1 MLLKVGDLAKRTGL
15 TVRTL
20 HHYDEIGLLQPTGRS
35 EGNYR
40 LYAADDVARLHA
52 IQTLR
57 GLGLALDEI
66 GRLLDSGGAD
76 LQAIVARQL
85 EALDAQIRSASELR
99 QRLTMVQA
107 KYAAGD
113 QPGLEDWI
121 ATLSLMTT
129 GARYFSAEEMRDIFG
144 NWAAV
149 EGRWQRLVTDVRA
162 AMEVDAAPDTAQVQA
177 LAQRWM
183 GLMHEWM
190 GGDFD
195 RMVRWGRMYDAE
207 PALQKSGV
215 TREVAAY
222 VERAIR
228 LRMEALHRH
237 VGEAELRRLVPV
249 PEREWQALTERVR
262 ALIAGGTP
270 PSAPEAQAA
279 AADWQLVVGR
289 MCRGDAALA
298 GRLAAA
304 HAAEPL
310 LRAGAMMPGDV
321 RDYLWA
327 AAKSGG
333 SPDA

>member
-1 MLLKVGDLAKRTGL
+1 MLLKVGELAKRTGL

-20 HHYDEIGLLQPTGRS
+20 HHYDEIGLLRPTGRT

-40 LYAADDVARLHA
+40 LYGAADVARLHA
-52 IQTLR
+52 IQALR

-66 GRLLDSGGAD
+66 GRLIAGGGAD

-99 QRLTMVQA
+99 QRLAFVQA
-107 KYAAGD
+107 KYAAGGTPD
-113 QPGLEDWI
+113 FEDWLE
-121 ATLSLMTT
+121 TLSLMTT
-129 GARYFSAEEMRDIFG
+129 GARYFSAEEMQVIFG

-149 EGRWQRLVTDVRA
+149 EAEWMRLVPDVRA
-162 AMEVDAAPDTAQVQA
+162 AMDAGAAADAPQVQA

-207 PALQKSGV
+207 PTLQKSGV
-215 TREVAAY
+215 TRDVADY
-222 VERAIR
+222 MERAIQ
-228 LRMEALHRH
+228 LRMSLLLRH
-237 VGEAELRRLVPV
+237 VSQDDLRRITPV
-249 PEREWQALTERVR
+249 PEREWRALTERVLPLMR
-262 ALIAGGTP
+262 AGTP
-270 PSAPEAQAA
+270 PGAPEALAL
-279 AADWQLVVGR
+279 AADWKRLVER

-298 GRLAAA
+298 SRLQGA
-304 HAAEPL
+304 HASEPL
-310 LRAGAMMPGDV
+310 LRAGAMLPGEV

-327 AAKSGG
+327 AAKAG
-333 SPDA
+333 AA

>member
-1 MLLKVGDLAKRTGL
+1 MLLKVGELARRTGL

-40 LYAADDVARLHA
+40 LYGADDVARLHA

-57 GLGLALDEI
+57 SLGLALDEI
-66 GRLLDSGGAD
+66 GQLLTSGGAD
-76 LQAIVARQL
+76 LQVIVGRQL
-85 EALDAQIRSASELR
+85 EALDVQIRSATELR
-99 QRLTMVQA
+99 QRLTLVQA

-113 QPGLEDWI
+113 QPDFEDWI

-129 GARYFSAEEMRDIFG
+129 GARYFSAEEMHHIFG
-144 NWAAV
+144 NWHAV
-149 EGRWQRLVTDVRA
+149 EGEWQRLVADVRT
-162 AMEVDAAPDTAQVQA
+162 AMAVDAAPDTPQVQA

-215 TREVAAY
+215 TREVASY
-222 VERAIR
+222 VERAIQV
-228 LRMEALHRH
+228 RMNALHRH
-237 VGEAELRRLVPV
+237 ISEEDLRRLAPV
-249 PEREWQALTERVR
+249 PEREWQALVERVR
-262 ALIAGGTP
+262 PLMAAGMP
-270 PSAPEAQAA
+270 PDSDAARAA
-279 AADWQLVVGR
+279 AADLGRLVDR

-298 GRLAAA
+298 ARLATA
-304 HAAEPL
+304 HATEPL
-310 LRAGAMMPGDV
+310 LRAGAMLPGDV

-327 AAKSGG
+327 AAKAGPSG
-333 SPDA
+333 A

>member
-1 MLLKVGDLAKRTGL
+1 MLLKVGELAKRTGL

-20 HHYDEIGLLQPTGRS
+20 HHYDEIGLLRPTGRT

-40 LYAADDVARLHA
+40 LYGSDDVERLHA
-52 IQTLR
+52 IQALR

-66 GRLLDSGGAD
+66 GGLLASGGAD

-85 EALDAQIRSASELR
+85 EALDAQIRGATELR
-99 QRLTMVQA
+99 QRLALVQA

-113 QPGLEDWI
+113 RPALEDWL

-129 GARYFSAEEMRDIFG
+129 GARYFSAEEMHDIFG

-149 EGRWQRLVTDVRA
+149 QAQWDTLVADVRA
-162 AMEVDAAPDTAQVQA
+162 AMAIDAPPDTPEVQA

-207 PALQKSGV
+207 PGLQRSGV
-215 TREVAAY
+215 TREVARY
-222 VERAIR
+222 MDGAIR
-228 LRMEALHRH
+228 LRMDLLHRH
-237 VGEAELRRLVPV
+237 VSEADLRRLAPV
-249 PEREWQALTERVR
+249 SEREWRALTDRVR
-262 ALIAGGTP
+262 PLIAAGTP
-270 PSAPEAQAA
+270 PQAPPAQAA
-279 AADWQLVVGR
+279 AADWKRLVDR

-310 LRAGAMMPGDV
+310 LRAGAMLPGDV

-327 AAKSGG
+327 AAKAGT
-333 SPDA
+333 A